1 MVSLRFYFSGGIQY
15 CIAMSDFQS
24 NNFSNIM
31 KEIIKKSLFTE
42 RQIEI
47 ILKQKDL
54 SLTEFSISKGAYYR
68 QVSQSRDKL
77 AGLYYSFIVLRIL
90 GVVLSDD
97 VDVMSKLS
105 EQVSVI
111 KDGDVFP
118 EREQE
123 ITSVI
128 DRVVRRAVG
137 M

>member
-90 GVVLSDD
+90 GVVLADD

-118 EREQE
+118 EREKE

-128 DRVVRRAVG
+128 DRVVRQAVG

>member
-15 CIAMSDFQS
+15 CIALSDFES

-31 KEIIKKSLFTE
+31 SEIIKKSLFTE
-42 RQIEI
+42 RQVEI

-54 SLTEFSISKGAYYR
+54 VFTDFAITKGAYYR

-77 AGLYYSFIVLRIL
+77 AGLYYSFIVLKIL
-90 GVVLSDD
+90 GVILPGDI
-97 VDVMSKLS
+97 DVMSKLS

-128 DRVVRRAVG
+128 ERVVKQAVG

>member
-1 MVSLRFYFSGGIQY
+1 
-15 CIAMSDFQS
+15 MSDFET

-42 RQIEI
+42 RQVEI

-54 SLTEFSISKGAYYR
+54 VITDFAITKGAYYR

-77 AGLYYSFIVLRIL
+77 AGLYYSFIVLKIL
-90 GVVLSDD
+90 GIILPDD
-97 VDVMSKLS
+97 IDVMSKLS

-111 KDGDVFP
+111 KDGDIFP
-118 EREQE
+118 ERERE
-123 ITSVI
+123 ITSI
-128 DRVVRRAVG
+128 IERVVKQAVD

>member
-1 MVSLRFYFSGGIQY
+1 MVSLRFYFSKGIQN
-15 CIAMSDFQS
+15 CIALSDFES

-31 KEIIKKSLFTE
+31 REIIKKSLFTE
-42 RQIEI
+42 RQVEI

-54 SLTEFSISKGAYYR
+54 IFTDFTISKGAYYR

-77 AGLYYSFIVLRIL
+77 AGLYYSFIVLKIL
-90 GVVLSDD
+90 GVILPGDI
-97 VDVMSKLS
+97 DVMSKLS

-118 EREQE
+118 ERERE
-123 ITSVI
+123 ITSI
-128 DRVVRRAVG
+128 IERVVKQAVG

>member
-1 MVSLRFYFSGGIQY
+1 MVSLRFYFSDGIQY
-15 CIAMSDFQS
+15 CIALSDFES

-31 KEIIKKSLFTE
+31 REIIKKSLFTE

-54 SLTEFSISKGAYYR
+54 VFTDFAITKGAYYR

-77 AGLYYSFIVLRIL
+77 TGLYYSFIVLKIL
-90 GVVLSDD
+90 GVILPGD

-123 ITSVI
+123 ITNI
-128 DRVVRRAVG
+128 IERVVKQTVG

>member
-15 CIAMSDFQS
+15 CIALSDFES

-31 KEIIKKSLFTE
+31 REIIKKSLFTE
-42 RQIEI
+42 RQVEI

-54 SLTEFSISKGAYYR
+54 IFTDFTISKGAYYR

-77 AGLYYSFIVLRIL
+77 AGLYYSFIVLKIL
-90 GVVLSDD
+90 GVILPDD
-97 VDVMSKLS
+97 IDVMSKLS

-111 KDGDVFP
+111 KDGDIFP

-123 ITSVI
+123 ITSI
-128 DRVVRRAVG
+128 IERVVKQAVG

>member
-1 MVSLRFYFSGGIQY
+1 MVSLRFYFSTGIQY
-15 CIAMSDFQS
+15 CIALSDFDS

-31 KEIIKKSLFTE
+31 REIIKKSLFTE
-42 RQIEI
+42 RQVEI

-54 SLTEFSISKGAYYR
+54 VDTDFAITKGAYYR

-77 AGLYYSFIVLRIL
+77 AGLYYSFIVLKIL
-90 GVVLSDD
+90 GVILPDD
-97 VDVMSKLS
+97 IDVMSKLS

-123 ITSVI
+123 ITSI
-128 DRVVRRAVG
+128 IERVVKQAVD

>member
-15 CIAMSDFQS
+15 CIALSDFES

-31 KEIIKKSLFTE
+31 REIIKKSLFTE
-42 RQIEI
+42 RQVEI

-54 SLTEFSISKGAYYR
+54 VFTDFAITKGAYYR
-68 QVSQSRDKL
+68 HVSQSRDKL
-77 AGLYYSFIVLRIL
+77 AGLYYSFIVLKIL
-90 GVVLSDD
+90 GVILPGDI
-97 VDVMSKLS
+97 DVMSKLS

-123 ITSVI
+123 ITSI
-128 DRVVRRAVG
+128 IERAVKQIVG

>member
-1 MVSLRFYFSGGIQY
+1 MVSLRFYFSGGIQH
-15 CIAMSDFQS
+15 CIALSNFES

-31 KEIIKKSLFTE
+31 REIIKKSLFTE
-42 RQIEI
+42 RQVEI

-54 SLTEFSISKGAYYR
+54 VFTDFAITKGAYYR

-77 AGLYYSFIVLRIL
+77 AGLYYSFIVLKIL
-90 GVVLSDD
+90 GVISPGDI
-97 VDVMSKLS
+97 DVMSKLS

-123 ITSVI
+123 ITSI
-128 DRVVRRAVG
+128 IARVVKQAVG

>member
-1 MVSLRFYFSGGIQY
+1 MVSLRFYFSCGIQY
-15 CIAMSDFQS
+15 CIALSDFDS

-31 KEIIKKSLFTE
+31 REIIKKSLFTE
-42 RQIEI
+42 RQVEI

-54 SLTEFSISKGAYYR
+54 IFTDFTISKGAYYR

-77 AGLYYSFIVLRIL
+77 AGLYYSFIVLKIL
-90 GVVLSDD
+90 GVILPGDI
-97 VDVMSKLS
+97 DVMSKLS

-118 EREQE
+118 ERERE
-123 ITSVI
+123 ITSI
-128 DRVVRRAVG
+128 IERVVKQAVD

>member
-1 MVSLRFYFSGGIQY
+1 
-15 CIAMSDFQS
+15 MSDFQS

-90 GVVLSDD
+90 GVILADD

-128 DRVVRRAVG
+128 DRVVRQAVG

>member
-77 AGLYYSFIVLRIL
+77 AGLYFSFIVLRIL

-118 EREQE
+118 EREKE

-128 DRVVRRAVG
+128 DRVVRQAVG

>member
-1 MVSLRFYFSGGIQY
+1 
-15 CIAMSDFQS
+15 MSDFDS

-31 KEIIKKSLFTE
+31 REIIKKSLFTE
-42 RQIEI
+42 RQVEI

-54 SLTEFSISKGAYYR
+54 VFTDFTISKGAYYR

-77 AGLYYSFIVLRIL
+77 AGLYYSFIVLKIGVIL
-90 GVVLSDD
+90 PGDI
-97 VDVMSKLS
+97 DVMSKLS

-128 DRVVRRAVG
+128 ERVVKQAVG

>member
-15 CIAMSDFQS
+15 CIALSDFET

-31 KEIIKKSLFTE
+31 REIIKKSLFTE
-42 RQIEI
+42 RQVEI

-54 SLTEFSISKGAYYR
+54 IFTDFTISKGAYYR

-77 AGLYYSFIVLRIL
+77 AGLYYSFIVLKIL
-90 GVVLSDD
+90 GVILPGDI
-97 VDVMSKLS
+97 DVMSKLS

-123 ITSVI
+123 ITSI
-128 DRVVRRAVG
+128 IERVVKQAVG